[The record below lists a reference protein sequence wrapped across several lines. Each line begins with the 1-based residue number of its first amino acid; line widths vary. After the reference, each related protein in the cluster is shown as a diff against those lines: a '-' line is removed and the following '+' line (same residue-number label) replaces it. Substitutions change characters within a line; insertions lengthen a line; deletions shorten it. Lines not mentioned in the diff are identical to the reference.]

1 MTHVPPIR
9 IVSPPSSAESLGAWQ
24 YFRSRGARCT
34 WSACGSSILAHRAST
49 IDDADAVCEVGLI
62 DPESCRFTPVGR
74 TTAWSAADGARLQ
87 WLDAGRVVYNT
98 RDDDDRMHA
107 TIATI
112 DAQGRV
118 TDRVVLEHPIHTVSP
133 CASRALTI
141 GFERF
146 GANRPALAIA
156 GLVDHHVTNPAPKH
170 CGVCTIDLERG
181 TRENL
186 ISLAELVHCHES
198 ELGEGRTHFVDDLS
212 YSPGGTRVAIVHRFE
227 RADGISHARLITI
240 DASGASDP
248 RLLIEGRISRHVWID
263 EETLLVHT
271 GRDAVERVRDSE
283 GAEAITIVIPGVRA
297 GGPMSVSPG
306 DGALLA
312 IEGRPEQREP
322 TPLFL
327 VRLAGEDSLNHDIA
341 ELGRHRPPTDED
353 DVAHADSIDRMDLMD
368 MRAAIDPGRTR
379 VCFDTNH
386 EGVSAIG
393 TIGIGGLCGCPDAPV
408 QRSTEAGSR
417 GAARERGVDI
427 GLLEEARVVV
437 SRLLRGAAC
446 IGGDA

>member
-1 MTHVPPIR
+1 MTHAPPVR
-9 IVSPPSSAESLGAWQ
+9 IVSPPNSAESLGSWQ
-24 YFRSRGARCT
+24 YFRSRGARCS
-34 WSACGSSILAHRAST
+34 WSACGSAILAHRAST

-87 WLDAGRVVYNT
+87 WLDSGRVVFNT

-112 DAQGRV
+112 DAEGRAS
-118 TDRVVLEHPIHTVSP
+118 DRVVLEHPIHTVSP

-146 GANRPALAIA
+146 GANRPALAIE
-156 GLVDHHVTNPAPKH
+156 GLVDHHVANPAPKH

-186 ISLAELVHCHES
+186 ITLAELAHCHES

-240 DASGASDP
+240 DASGCTNP
-248 RLLIEGRISRHVWID
+248 RLLIEGNVSRHAWID

-271 GRDAVERVRDSE
+271 GRDAIERVKDSE
-283 GAEAITIVIPGVRA
+283 DAEPLTIVIPGVRA

-306 DGALLA
+306 DGVLLA
-312 IEGRPEQREP
+312 IEGRPEQHEP

-327 VRLAGEDSLNHDIA
+327 VRLAGDGASDHGVA
-341 ELGRHRPPTDED
+341 ELGRHSPPMGED
-353 DVAHADSIDRMDLMD
+353 DVAHADSIDRLDLTD
-368 MRAAIDPGRTR
+368 MRAAIDPGRSR
-379 VCFDTNH
+379 VCLDTRH
-386 EGVSAIG
+386 EGMSAIG
-393 TIGIGGLCGCPDAPV
+393 TIGIGGLCGCADAPARRAREV
-408 QRSTEAGSR
+408 GGRSGS
-417 GAARERGVDI
+417 RERGVDI
-427 GLLEEARVVV
+427 GLLEEARVAVG
-437 SRLLRGAAC
+437 RLLLGAPC
-446 IGGDA
+446 VGGGA